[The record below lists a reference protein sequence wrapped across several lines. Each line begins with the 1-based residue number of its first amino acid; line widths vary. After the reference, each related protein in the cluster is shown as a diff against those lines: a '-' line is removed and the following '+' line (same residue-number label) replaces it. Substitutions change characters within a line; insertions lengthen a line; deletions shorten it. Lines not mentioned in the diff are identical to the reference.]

1 MSPDTAPASQE
12 NIEQIY
18 GDPSDVVHTYQ
29 GHTLDPFQREAI
41 QSLRNGKSLLVSA
54 PTGAGKT
61 LIAEYALEKCIE
73 ADSQIIYTAPI
84 KALSNQKFRDFSDTY
99 GDRVGIMTGDVTI
112 NQNACALIMTT
123 EVFRNTI
130 FEDPERL
137 QNVRYCIFDEIHYMD
152 NEQRGTVWEESIIYA
167 PQHIRFISLS
177 ATISNLDS
185 LAAWMND
192 IRDYET
198 EVISRDERP
207 VPLKLSPYVPTQGF
221 KDVDELEQLFH
232 SRKRKQARDISRN
245 KLNKS
250 ESGLIDSLE
259 QKNHLPA
266 LFFVFSRRGC
276 REKARRHKYRSL
288 LTEAESERA
297 TDIFEHCVDSFDVR
311 HSQDLSLLR
320 ELIPKGIAYHHAGL
334 LPALKE
340 IVERLFTE
348 RLINLMFATETFAL
362 GINMPARS
370 VLFES
375 LQKYDGTRVKYI
387 KTREFQ
393 QMAGRAGRRGI
404 DDVGHVYPII
414 DWPDFNYHAVERIFR
429 GDVEPIKSKFGLN
442 YATILNLYNQLGE
455 RIVEACEKSF
465 VHFQSTD
472 RAEHQNQQ
480 KYDHMVDQLRK
491 RLQFLKDFNYI
502 EDGELTS
509 KGHFASRI
517 NGYEIHA
524 AEYMQ
529 SGLLSELDEMNL
541 ILLMSATVFESRNRQ
556 TYEHRN
562 QDFQRAA
569 NQAENLIRSVN
580 QHEDELGI
588 ESITKRPEIAITA
601 LIYDWARGR
610 PFHQVTR
617 DCDIADGTLVRN
629 LRMTVQLLRQ
639 VYRNLDSDEM
649 LRRRL
654 MKAVENV
661 NRGVVDAEK
670 QLSTDL
676 Y

>member
-1 MSPDTAPASQE
+1 MSAQAVKASDSLKE
-12 NIEQIY
+12 IY
-18 GDPSDVVHTYQ
+18 GDPDRRVETYQ
-29 GHTLDPFQREAI
+29 GHDLDPFQVDAI
-41 QSLRNGKSLLVSA
+41 GALRGGKSLLVSA

-73 ADSQIIYTAPI
+73 ADCQIIYTAPI
-84 KALSNQKFRDFSDTY
+84 KALSNQKFRDFSETY

-112 NQNACALIMTT
+112 NPNACALIMTT

-137 QNVRYCIFDEIHYMD
+137 KDVQYCIFDEIHYMD
-152 NEQRGTVWEESIIYA
+152 NKQRGTVWEESIIYA

-185 LAAWMND
+185 LAAWMNN
-192 IRDYET
+192 IREYDT
-198 EVISRDERP
+198 EVIHCGERP
-207 VPLKLSPYVPTQGF
+207 VPLKLEPFVPTKGF
-221 KDVDELEQLFH
+221 RNTDELKQLYH
-232 SRKRKQARDISRN
+232 SRSRKQGRQLSRN
-245 KLNKS
+245 KLNES
-250 ESGLIDSLE
+250 EADLLDTLE
-259 QKNHLPA
+259 QKDHLPA

-276 REKARRHKYRSL
+276 REKARRNQHRNL
-288 LTEAESERA
+288 LTDAESQRA
-297 TDIFEHCVDSFDVR
+297 KDIFERCVDKFDVR

-348 RLINLMFATETFAL
+348 RLINLLFATETFAL

-375 LQKYDGTRVKYI
+375 LQKYDGESVKYI

-404 DDVGHVYPII
+404 DEVGHVYPII
-414 DWPDFNYHAVERIFR
+414 DWPDFNYNAVERIFR
-429 GDVEPIKSKFGLN
+429 GDIEPIKSKFGLH
-442 YATILNLYNQLGE
+442 YSTILNLYSQLGE
-455 RIVEACEKSF
+455 RIVEACKKSF
-465 VHFQSTD
+465 IHFQSTD

-480 KYDHMVDQLRK
+480 KYDQMVDQLRK
-491 RLQFLKDFNYI
+491 RLQFLKDFGYI
-502 EDGELTS
+502 EDERLTRKGEFTS
-509 KGHFASRI
+509 MI

-524 AEYMQ
+524 AEYLQ
-529 SGLLSELDEMNL
+529 AGLLQDMSESHL
-541 ILLMSATVFESRNRQ
+541 ILLMSSTIHESRNRES
-556 TYEHRN
+556 YERR
-562 QDFQRAA
+562 QQAFQRKA
-569 NQAENLIRSVN
+569 NQADNLIRSVN
-580 QHEDELGI
+580 RHEDELGI
-588 ESITKRPEIAITA
+588 ESLTKRPAFTISE
-601 LIYDWARGR
+601 LVYQWARGK
-610 PFHQVTR
+610 PLHQITR
-617 DCDIADGTLVRN
+617 DPDVADGTMVRN

-639 VYRNLDSDEM
+639 IYRNLESEEM
-649 LRRRL
+649 LQRRL
-654 MKAVENV
+654 MKCVEIV